1 MRAFRHDALIPILRG
16 RWVPTSMPRGL
27 LRIEKAQVKFIVL
40 AERFEKGAWRY
51 WEHECDRDEIRAFE
65 DFAFT
70 NAHNLGIFTAPT
82 AVDYL
87 RGAEYTFNTLSDPRE
102 TPIDGDTRVFG
113 VKINRIVIA
122 RHDELRL
129 YSQVFGG

>member
-1 MRAFRHDALIPILRG
+1 
-16 RWVPTSMPRGL
+16 V
-27 LRIEKAQVKFIVL
+27 RIVIL

-70 NAHNLGIFTAPT
+70 NGLKRGSFAATT
-82 AVDYL
+82 SVDYL
-87 RGAEYTFNTLSDPRE
+87 RGGEYLFNTMSDPRE
-102 TPIDGDTRVFG
+102 PPIEGDIRVFG
-113 VKINRIVIA
+113 AQVNRIVIA

-129 YSQVFGG
+129 YYQASRMATGKNREQLQPGDCTTKREIEGDS